1 MRYVRG
7 NCRRRLV
14 GLFGWL
20 FCSLLGLEALA
31 LESLPQTIERIK
43 PALVGIGTFQKT
55 RSPAVRFLAT
65 GFAVG
70 GGSHVVTNAH
80 AVDKPLDH
88 AAKEVLIVLVSQ
100 AGEPRPR
107 EVELLETD
115 REHDLALLKVSGAPL
130 PALKVGDSDGVRE
143 GQVLF
148 ITGFP
153 IGMVLGFHPATH
165 RAMISAITPVALPG
179 ITSRELNARM
189 VSRIRSSVY
198 SVFQLD
204 GTAYPGNSGSPLY
217 DAKEGTV
224 YGILNSGFV
233 QGTREAAISHPSG
246 ISYAIPAKYIVDML
260 KRQKVEGYR

>member
-1 MRYVRG
+1 MRHAPATA
-7 NCRRRLV
+7 RRRLAR
-14 GLFGWL
+14 LFGWL
-20 FCSLLGLEALA
+20 FCWMLSPGALA
-31 LESLPQTIERIK
+31 LDSLPQTIERVK

-70 GGSHVVTNAH
+70 AGGHVVTNAH
-80 AVDKPLDH
+80 AVDKPLDL
-88 AAKEVLIVLVSQ
+88 AAKESLIVLVSQ
-100 AGEPRPR
+100 GGEPRPR

-115 REHDLALLKVSGAPL
+115 RDHDLALLKVSGPAL
-130 PALKVGDSDGVRE
+130 PALKIGDSGSVRE

-165 RAMISAITPVALPG
+165 RAMIAAITPVALPG

-189 VSRIRSSVY
+189 VARIRSSVY